1 MGTVANGPNWET
13 TLPAPI
19 GSRRYPRIAAP
30 THTILLLIILG
41 LWAMVGKMDLG
52 ANPRHVPLYLATML
66 VEWLALAYVVSG
78 ARRSGSIA
86 IVLGDR
92 WRSARQVVRD
102 IGIAAAFW
110 IVSGI
115 LLVIVGLLLHVRT
128 QGQDIRFI
136 LPHGAVEFALWIAV
150 SITAGICEEA
160 IFRGYLQSQFIALTG
175 NAPVGIFLSA
185 VAFSGVHAYQGSRRM
200 ILIGLYGVFFGILAY
215 WRRTVR
221 PGMIA
226 HAWEDSLSGLLG
238 VLLRSLT
245 RSI

>member
-1 MGTVANGPNWET
+1 MGMVANGPNLET
-13 TLPAPI
+13 TLRAPI
-19 GSRRYPRIAAP
+19 GSRHYLRIAAP
-30 THTILLLIILG
+30 AHTILLLIILG
-41 LWAMVGKMDLG
+41 LWAMVGKTDLG
-52 ANPRHVPLYLATML
+52 ANPRHVPLYLATIL
-66 VEWLALAYVVSG
+66 IEWLAFAYVAGG

-92 WRSARQVVRD
+92 WRSSRQVLRD
-102 IGIAAAFW
+102 IGIGSAFW
-110 IVSGI
+110 IVSAI
-115 LLVIVGLLLHVRT
+115 LLVIVGELLHVRT

-136 LPHGAVEFALWIAV
+136 LPHGAVELALWIAV

-175 NAPVGIFLSA
+175 SAPVGIFLSA
-185 VAFSGVHAYQGSRRM
+185 VAFSGVHAYQGPRRM

-226 HAWEDSLSGLLG
+226 HAWQDSLSGLLG
-238 VLLRSLT
+238 VLLRSLS